1 LGALV
6 TIAPSGDVEDG
17 FVGRRPRLEGRRG
30 QVLTAFAVL
39 FALVHIYAAIAGA
52 PPFGF
57 LPIVTYDVLRYLHAG
72 GALLLVFALFPSR
85 RLTGVIDTLLI
96 VLVIGCV
103 GYVLFDL
110 RTFLGRAAA
119 PNVTDLIAG
128 SAFVV
133 LILEATR
140 RATGPVIPVIAV
152 ALMAYALFG
161 RMLPMPLTIRGYS
174 FERLIGH
181 LFVSAEGI
189 FSIPL
194 YVSATMI
201 VMFSIYGSILK
212 WSGAG
217 TFFIDFSMALMRR
230 GRNGSARA
238 VLLASFLLGGPS
250 GSGVATTIML
260 ASVSYPV
267 LKNAGMSKDSAG
279 GLLAAGGLGAV
290 LSPPVLGSAAFLLA
304 QYLQLSY
311 LTVILM
317 SVVPCL
323 LYYFSV
329 LLMVEVEPRPQS
341 VTTPSEQ
348 SAWTVLKSGW
358 HHFISVFAVVVF
370 LIAGYSPGLSAFW
383 ASVVA
388 IALSFVDRPNALQPR
403 RLYRALAD
411 GITGTLAVAVTCA
424 VAGLIVGVVTLTGLG
439 LKFATL
445 IEVVGGG
452 NLLFAALLAAVVVW
466 TLGLAIPISAS
477 YIICSALLAPIFVK
491 LGVPV
496 IAAHMFVFYYAILS
510 DVSPPTALSPMAAAT
525 ITGGDPLQTT
535 LQTWKYTLPSF
546 IVPFV
551 FVLDPAGVGLLMQ
564 VPEGSSWLTVIE
576 VCLRTAAGITAFV
589 VGGRYLYQAPRRFVA
604 GGLLVLGGIVL
615 LFPGSL
621 AFAMN
626 TAIASLVALAISIAG
641 VVVLSLPPRSIDV
654 RR

>member
-1 LGALV
+1 
-6 TIAPSGDVEDG
+6 
-17 FVGRRPRLEGRRG
+17 
-30 QVLTAFAVL
+30 
-39 FALVHIYAAIAGA
+39 
-52 PPFGF
+52 
-57 LPIVTYDVLRYLHAG
+57 
-72 GALLLVFALFPSR
+72 
-85 RLTGVIDTLLI
+85 
-96 VLVIGCV
+96 
-103 GYVLFDL
+103 
-110 RTFLGRAAA
+110 
-119 PNVTDLIAG
+119 
-128 SAFVV
+128 
-133 LILEATR
+133 
-140 RATGPVIPVIAV
+140 
-152 ALMAYALFG
+152 
-161 RMLPMPLTIRGYS
+161 
-174 FERLIGH
+174 
-181 LFVSAEGI
+181 
-189 FSIPL
+189 
-194 YVSATMI
+194 
-201 VMFSIYGSILK
+201 
-212 WSGAG
+212 
-217 TFFIDFSMALMRR
+217 
-230 GRNGSARA
+230 
-238 VLLASFLLGGPS
+238 
-250 GSGVATTIML
+250 
-260 ASVSYPV
+260 
-267 LKNAGMSKDSAG
+267 MSKDSAG

-551 FVLDPAGVGLLMQ
+551 LDPAGVGLLMQ